1 MPMPTIQF
9 KLKLFRG
16 DWDQARSQV
25 ALLWLMEALV
35 RQNQSH
41 IRQFVSLA
49 KRGIIKEPY
58 PRLYRAGVH
67 YEREPPGQEVW
78 PDVPTI
84 LETKDGEFSG
94 PWGDCLPVSTLV
106 AKYNDKGDAQMFP
119 FGSLKIGDVIVEGG
133 PSQIAPTG
141 RTMVL
146 EFAETGEKEIIAF
159 RLAHPY
165 GTPRTLRCSPEHK
178 LFLLEGEKEVRA
190 KNVRPGDQLLGGSN
204 GKYGGL
210 KVIEITT
217 PGKERCADIKTA
229 SGRFWLPESD
239 AIVHNCED
247 LACWRTAEL
256 RELGNIKAKPFAK
269 WRFGKSGNYHYH
281 ALTLLPDGRLEDPS
295 LTLGMGREAFFAKH
309 DIVDRYKKGELK
321 PLVMFAKLPDVI
333 VVDPEKPTGYSG
345 GKADYYQQG
354 VSGTGARPDELA
366 AWGYDHNDVRGADMA
381 ALRDMT
387 SGMSRVDHM
396 GSFSAMTQLP
406 DISTADIVMGGARHK
421 IVSKHER
428 EVDDDG
434 NTLDAMIGWNG
445 KTFVPRSD
453 AEAMRRL
460 MGYGAGG
467 GR

>member
-78 PDVPTI
+78 PDVPSI

-94 PWGDCLPVSTLV
+94 PWGD
-106 AKYNDKGDAQMFP
+106 
-119 FGSLKIGDVIVEGG
+119 
-133 PSQIAPTG
+133 
-141 RTMVL
+141 
-146 EFAETGEKEIIAF
+146 
-159 RLAHPY
+159 
-165 GTPRTLRCSPEHK
+165 
-178 LFLLEGEKEVRA
+178 
-190 KNVRPGDQLLGGSN
+190 
-204 GKYGGL
+204 
-210 KVIEITT
+210 
-217 PGKERCADIKTA
+217 
-229 SGRFWLPESD
+229 
-239 AIVHNCED
+239 CED

-309 DIVDRYKKGELK
+309 DIVARYKKGELK
-321 PLVMFAKLPDVI
+321 PLVMFAKLPDVV

-354 VSGTGARPDELA
+354 VSGAGARADELA
-366 AWGYDHNDVRGADMA
+366 AWGYDHNEVNGADMQ

-387 SGMSRVDHM
+387 AGM
-396 GSFSAMTQLP
+396 GSVSAMTRLP
-406 DISTADIVMGGARHK
+406 NISTADIVSLGSHSKMTELPNISTADLVRGGP
-421 IVSKHER
+421 KHER

-434 NTLDAMIGWNG
+434 NTLDDLIGWNG

-453 AEAMRRL
+453 SEAIRRL
-460 MGYGAGG
+460 MGYGKVG
-467 GR
+467 